1 MSGATAAAVPLSESK
16 RPGNPPLRY
25 AVPAA
30 ALRWR
35 CWDGE
40 MAVFDTWTGSTHWL
54 SHAAAEVLRALLE
67 QPEAL
72 DAVRLTQAL
81 LPGDDGAAPLD
92 EDVHALQSVL
102 QGLVRLGLVHEDAAP

>member
-1 MSGATAAAVPLSESK
+1 MEVRHSAAAA
-16 RPGNPPLRY
+16 PPRY

-30 ALRWR
+30 ALHWR

-40 MAVFDTWTGSTHWL
+40 MAVFDTLSGSTHWL
-54 SHAAAEVLRALLE
+54 SHAAAEVLQKLLGRS
-67 QPEAL
+67 EAL
-72 DAVRLTQAL
+72 DAMQLAQAL

-102 QGLVRLGLVHEDAAP
+102 RDLVRLGLVHEEAAS